1 MLALALAA
9 IILVTLLMFGLSL
22 LSGST
27 KAKPGA
33 DFATKTITV
42 TLTDEPPNLDS
53 SLTADQISS
62 FVLGHVM
69 EGLLR
74 LDENNQLAPG
84 VAEKWEIR
92 ADGATFWLRPDARW
106 SDGKPVTAHDFV
118 FAWRKTVDPAS
129 ASEYA
134 NIMNAIRNADDITA
148 GKLPPEALGV
158 QAVGDR
164 MLKVQFAKP
173 VPYFDRLMAFNVFFP
188 IREDFYKAT
197 HGRYASGAD
206 MLLYNGPF
214 KMVQWVHGAHIRF
227 EKNPAYWDARRIAI
241 NVIDIPYFTSDPSA
255 RVNLFRDRR
264 IAQAGLA
271 QQNLEEA
278 QLLGWNIRSFRDG
291 GVFYVEF
298 NHRRDRLSRNRNFRK
313 AIQYALDS
321 SVEVNK
327 VIKQPGY
334 LPGKSV
340 FPIWLDGVNDKF
352 RKEYPA
358 PEYTP
363 DTARARAY
371 LARAKQE
378 LGLSKIPP
386 IMLLAG
392 DDPISGRVAEYY
404 QDMLKRQLDLDVR
417 IDSQIFKQRLA
428 KMLAGDFDL
437 VMAGWGPDYADPLTF
452 GDLFLTGNVNNR
464 GQYSN
469 PAYDEQVRIAQ
480 NSNDR
485 KVRMDAFGRMQQIIF
500 DDAVVLPE
508 YERALLFAVDPQISG
523 VVRRVFGADPDF
535 TYVKIAKE

>member
-9 IILVTLLMFGLSL
+9 IIGVTLLMTGLSA

-27 KAKPGA
+27 EASPGV
-33 DFATKTITV
+33 DPATKTITV
-42 TLTDEPPNLDS
+42 SIEEEPPNLDS

-62 FVLGHVM
+62 LVLGHVM

-92 ADGATFWLRPDARW
+92 ADGATFWLRADARW

-118 FAWRKTVDPAS
+118 FAWRRTVDPAS

-134 NIMNAIRNADDITA
+134 NIMNAIRNADEITA
-148 GKLPPEALGV
+148 GKLPPASLGV
-158 QAVGDR
+158 QAEGDR
-164 MLKVQFAKP
+164 ILKVQFAKP
-173 VPYFDRLMAFNVFFP
+173 VPYFDRLMAFNVFYP
-188 IREDFYKAT
+188 IREDFFRKT
-197 HGRYASGAD
+197 SGRYASGAD

-214 KMVQWVHGAHIRF
+214 KMVRWVHGAHIRF
-227 EKNPAYWDARRIAI
+227 EKNLAYWDAGRIAI
-241 NVIDIPYFTSDPSA
+241 NVIDIPYFTNDPSA
-255 RVNLFRDRR
+255 RINLFRDRR

-271 QQNLEEA
+271 QESLQEA
-278 QLLGWNIRSFRDG
+278 QLLGWNIRSTRDG
-291 GVFYVEF
+291 SVFFVEF
-298 NHRRDRLSRNRNFRK
+298 NHRQGRLSRNRNFRK
-313 AIQYALDS
+313 AIQYAFNS
-321 SVEVNK
+321 SIEVNK
-327 VIKQPGY
+327 VIKVPGY

-340 FPIWLDGVNDKF
+340 FPVWLDGVNDKF

-363 DTARARAY
+363 DTARAREY
-371 LARAKQE
+371 LARAKAE
-378 LGLSKIPP
+378 LGLEKFPP
-386 IMLLAG
+386 IMLLTG
-392 DDPISGRVAEYY
+392 DTPLSARVAEYY

-469 PAYDEQVRIAQ
+469 PAYDQQVRIAQ
-480 NSNDR
+480 NSTDR
-485 KVRMDAFGRMQQIIF
+485 KARMDAFGRMQQIIF
-500 DDAVVLPE
+500 DDAVILPE
-508 YERALLFAVDPQISG
+508 YERTVLFATDPQITG

-535 TYVKIAKE
+535 TYVKIAEE